1 MRSPFDG
8 IGRRSP
14 FGVRRSGGVAGFW
27 DAYPK
32 SRLHDANYSASL
44 GAADGAAV
52 GNFNDISGNSLAPY
66 AQVGTTVLA
75 GTTGGGERYIL
86 NQGAGTGYMQAASN
100 TDLRDTEGYMLI
112 KTPLEPGPSFASSL
126 SSTNASRVDYTNAR
140 TVQILSRQRPYG
152 AGSDVIIATTATY
165 TSETWIL
172 VRYALTNTAGAL
184 LQVDGGTAH
193 TVSGNFVTSVDGSPA
208 TNFDLPYL
216 FSLHGTSTILAGAA
230 VLYIAPAG
238 SLSAGNHTTLAAAL
252 SARRNTLNGV

>member
-1 MRSPFDG
+1 MS
-8 IGRRSP
+8 IGLRQGLGL
-14 FGVRRSGGVAGFW
+14 GVRRRGGVAGFW

-44 GAADGAAV
+44 AAADGAAV
-52 GNFNDISGNSLAPY
+52 GNWNDISGNSLAAY

-75 GTTGGGERYIL
+75 GTIAGERYIL

-112 KTPLEPGPSFASSL
+112 RTPSTPGPSFASSL
-126 SSTNASRVDYTNAR
+126 SATNASRVDYTNAR
-140 TVQILSRQRPYG
+140 TIQIRSGQRPYG
-152 AGSDVIIATTATY
+152 AVSDTLLITSATY
-165 TSETWIL
+165 TFETWIL

-193 TVSGNFVTSVDGSPA
+193 TVSGNFVTSQDGSPA
-208 TNFDLPYL
+208 TDFDLPYL